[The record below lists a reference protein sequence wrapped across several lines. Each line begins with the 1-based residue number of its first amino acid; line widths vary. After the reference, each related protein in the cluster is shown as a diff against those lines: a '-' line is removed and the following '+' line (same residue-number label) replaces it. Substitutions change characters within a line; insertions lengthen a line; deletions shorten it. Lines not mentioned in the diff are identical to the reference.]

1 MGKQAC
7 VAAHSTDAEVRAYFT
22 GMQFSKYWRAVLQFL
37 DQDISK
43 PTIIYEDNQPCI
55 DILKAGQITKLV
67 KHIAIP
73 VAMITEAINKKGSVP
88 HKIPG
93 VLNPSDNG
101 TKPNP
106 TDTFHRFFRF
116 CRGQRYYPPAGSE
129 HATLLQLHLINLRIN
144 EVENAKSCG
153 HINLEHYNE
162 LNQVF
167 ENKDQKG

>member
-1 MGKQAC
+1 MKKVLFVVSFSTVEFEFTDEPCQSADSDHARDIKTRKSVTCVKAFINGVIVHWIMGKQTC

-37 DQDISK
+37 GQDISK

-73 VAMITEAINKKGSVP
+73 VALITEDINKKGSVP

-106 TDTFHRFFRF
+106 TGTFHRFFRF
-116 CRGQRYYPPAGSE
+116 CRG
-129 HATLLQLHLINLRIN
+129 
-144 EVENAKSCG
+144 
-153 HINLEHYNE
+153 
-162 LNQVF
+162 
-167 ENKDQKG
+167 